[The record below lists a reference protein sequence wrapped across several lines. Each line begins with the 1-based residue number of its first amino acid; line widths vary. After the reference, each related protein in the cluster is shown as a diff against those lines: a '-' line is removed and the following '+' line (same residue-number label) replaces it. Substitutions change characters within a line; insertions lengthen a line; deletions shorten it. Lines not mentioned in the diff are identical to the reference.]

1 MKKFNLIMKKFN
13 DFYISSN
20 RIFWAINFGTA
31 ILIVILIGFL
41 FNFKLNEILIQ
52 MAIAIVMTFLLI
64 WILGGYSQIRL
75 NYIKRQNKKSEP

>member
-1 MKKFNLIMKKFN
+1 MKKFN

>member
-1 MKKFNLIMKKFN
+1 MKKFNLIKKFN

>member
-1 MKKFNLIMKKFN
+1 MKKFNLIIKKFN